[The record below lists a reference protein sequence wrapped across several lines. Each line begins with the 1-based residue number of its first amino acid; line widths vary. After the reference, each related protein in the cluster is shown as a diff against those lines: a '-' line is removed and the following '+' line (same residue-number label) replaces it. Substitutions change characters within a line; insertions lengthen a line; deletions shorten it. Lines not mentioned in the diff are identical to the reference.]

1 MYKGSNRWTN
11 NSYWFYTKCNC
22 ISKNTCEKKSEE
34 KHLNYNETKLLLEE
48 LYKRLK
54 NGTGYYLLY
63 LGVTSGLRF
72 GELVGLTKDDFD
84 FVNNTISVNKTW
96 GYLKSMHE
104 GFGPL
109 KKMNNLTE

>member
-1 MYKGSNRWTN
+1 MQLYQQKYLR
-11 NSYWFYTKCNC
+11 
-22 ISKNTCEKKSEE
+22 KKSEE

-109 KKMNNLTE
+109 KNEQSNRIIKMDQETMNIFKKIYK